1 MMFRR
6 RFIAILT
13 GVALCM
19 TSQLARADDR
29 SADDAISAALAYLSN
44 QQIADGSFEP
54 HGQKLATTGLG
65 LLAFVSTGNTSDG
78 GRYAATVR
86 RATEFLLRQTP
97 GDRYFGAVDG
107 SRMYG
112 HAIVTLALCDAYG
125 VEPDETIRAR
135 IRATVKDA
143 TAILIAAQNVKKSA
157 EQAGG
162 WGDDRGSTESDPIIS
177 QWCLTELRAADQ
189 IGVTVPKE
197 TLDRATAY
205 LARHPFADKP
215 HPATEPSPSSSDA
228 LYFASRSGFLRDE
241 SSWKSASRILID
253 SQLSDGSWPADV
265 PSESLTRVRATSLA
279 VATLSLPMDLLP

>member
-19 TSQLARADDR
+19 TSQVARADDR

-135 IRATVKDA
+135 ILRDR
-143 TAILIAAQNVKKSA
+143 QGRYRDPHRSA
-157 EQAGG
+157 ERQEICRTGRRMG
-162 WGDDRGSTESDPIIS
+162 RRS
-177 QWCLTELRAADQ
+177 R
-189 IGVTVPKE
+189 
-197 TLDRATAY
+197 LD
-205 LARHPFADKP
+205 
-215 HPATEPSPSSSDA
+215 
-228 LYFASRSGFLRDE
+228 
-241 SSWKSASRILID
+241 
-253 SQLSDGSWPADV
+253 
-265 PSESLTRVRATSLA
+265 
-279 VATLSLPMDLLP
+279 